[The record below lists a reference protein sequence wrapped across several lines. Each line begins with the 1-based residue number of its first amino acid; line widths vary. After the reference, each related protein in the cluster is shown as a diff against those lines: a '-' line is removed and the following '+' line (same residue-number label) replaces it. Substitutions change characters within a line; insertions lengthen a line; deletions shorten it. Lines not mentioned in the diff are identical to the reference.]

1 MSVAVHNPFAPP
13 TEDPSDGTAQASG
26 TATGVGGPGEIGA
39 VPAPA
44 RRARRAP
51 RPVPPRR
58 PKPPAPPVPD
68 AASVGVTALLVL
80 ALVAGWVLLQLV
92 VVGGLAQA
100 RAQQVLH
107 ADLREQLASQIAP
120 LGGAIDP
127 GAPVALLSIPTL
139 GLRQV
144 VVEGTASGDTMAG
157 PGPRR
162 DTVLPGQ
169 EGIAILYGRSTAYGA
184 PFRTITLLREGDGIQ
199 VTTAQGEFTYRV
211 DGVRR
216 EGDPSPTALGD
227 GEGRLTLVTAE
238 GDGPLA
244 AITPSRTVYVDA
256 TLAGE
261 AAVGAG
267 HVAAIPEAEKA
278 LAGDT
283 GVVPFLAL
291 CLAGLLAAVAATTT
305 AVVRGV
311 PARAVWIIAVPV
323 LVALAW
329 ASTDQALQLLP
340 NLL

>member
-1 MSVAVHNPFAPP
+1 MSLDVETPYAPSV
-13 TEDPSDGTAQASG
+13 EGSAQVSISDGTKGEVVTTDPRRASR
-26 TATGVGGPGEIGA
+26 
-39 VPAPA
+39 
-44 RRARRAP
+44 RRARRSP

-58 PKPPAPPVPD
+58 PKQPPPPVPD
-68 AASVGVTALLVL
+68 AASVGVSALLLL
-80 ALVAGWVLLQLV
+80 ALLAGWVLLQLV

-100 RAQQVLH
+100 RSQQVLH
-107 ADLREQLASQIAP
+107 ADLREQLAAQTAP
-120 LGGAIDP
+120 LGGAIEP
-127 GAPVALLSIPTL
+127 GVPVALLSIPTL

-157 PGPRR
+157 PGHRR

-169 EGIAILYGRSTAYGA
+169 HGIAIVYGRSTAYGA
-184 PFRTITLLREGDGIQ
+184 PFRTITLLREGDGIR

-216 EGDPSPTALGD
+216 EGDPSPAALAD
-227 GEGRLTLVTAE
+227 GAGRLTLVTAE
-238 GDGPLA
+238 GDGPLS
-244 AITPSRTVYVDA
+244 AIMPSRTVYVDA
-256 TLAGE
+256 TLSGE
-261 AAVGAG
+261 GATGAG
-267 HVAAIPEAEKA
+267 HLAAIPATEKA

-291 CLAGLLAAVAATTT
+291 SLACLLAAVAATTT

-311 PARAVWIIAVPV
+311 PSRAVWVIAVPV

-329 ASTDQALQLLP
+329 ASTDQALQLMP

>member
-1 MSVAVHNPFAPP
+1 MSLDVMIPYAPP
-13 TEDPSDGTAQASG
+13 VEEAAQGSISDGTTGEVATTGPRRASG
-26 TATGVGGPGEIGA
+26 
-39 VPAPA
+39 
-44 RRARRAP
+44 RRARRSP

-58 PKPPAPPVPD
+58 PKAPAPPVPD
-68 AASVGVTALLVL
+68 AASVCVSALMLLALL
-80 ALVAGWVLLQLV
+80 AGWMLLQLV
-92 VVGGLAQA
+92 VVGGLAHA
-100 RAQQVLH
+100 RSQHVLQ
-107 ADLREQLASQIAP
+107 ADLRGQLAAQTAP
-120 LGGAIDP
+120 LGGAIEP

-144 VVEGTASGDTMAG
+144 VVEGTASGDMMAG
-157 PGPRR
+157 PGHRR

-169 EGIAILYGRSTAYGA
+169 EGIAIVYGRSTAYGA
-184 PFRTITLLREGDGIQ
+184 PFRAITLLREGDGIQ

-216 EGDPSPTALGD
+216 EGDLSPAPLAEGA
-227 GEGRLTLVTAE
+227 GRLTLVTAE

-244 AITPSRTVYVDA
+244 AIMPSRTVYIDA
-256 TLAGE
+256 TLSGD
-261 AAVGAG
+261 AATGAG
-267 HVAAIPEAEKA
+267 HVAAIPATEKA

-291 CLAGLLAAVAATTT
+291 CLACLLAAVAATTT

-311 PARAVWIIAVPV
+311 PSRAVWVIAVPV
-323 LVALAW
+323 LVAFAW